1 MLWFKRVRQS
11 IPALFVITIFINIG
25 MWFERF
31 VIIVVS
37 LSHEFEPWQWR
48 NYKPSWVEMSIL
60 AGSFAW
66 FLMWFLLFLRIL
78 PAVSVQELKEVLPL
92 PRRRREVS
100 R

>member
-1 MLWFKRVRQS
+1 
-11 IPALFVITIFINIG
+11 VITIFINIG

-66 FLMWFLLFLRIL
+66 FMMWFLIFLRTL

-92 PRRRREVS
+92 PRRKRERVK
-100 R
+100 